1 MWREGLGTQSPR
13 AAALCLGILRSC
25 HKARKKR
32 YRNDSRGSHSV
43 TQGTITSTR
52 NAQGSM
58 GCPDKVCFSVFP
70 AESYYFFFCQS
81 KEKVSPSPQQREWPP
96 LYAGKSPGC
105 VRGKISKKRAARKVK
120 MQAGLGWEVCGALIP
135 LHRGTDFNK
144 AGSLRGKAAVDS
156 RVLPWQALL
165 LCSLFRVFTFQA
177 L

>member
-1 MWREGLGTQSPR
+1 MGYPDHVSVS
-13 AAALCLGILRSC
+13 LCSQQKVTIFFLP
-25 HKARKKR
+25 KQRKR
-32 YRNDSRGSHSV
+32 LS
-43 TQGTITSTR
+43 IT
-52 NAQGSM
+52 
-58 GCPDKVCFSVFP
+58 
-70 AESYYFFFCQS
+70 
-81 KEKVSPSPQQREWPP
+81 QQREWPP

-120 MQAGLGWEVCGALIP
+120 MQAGLGWEVCRALIP

>member
-1 MWREGLGTQSPR
+1 MTLEDPIQSLKGPSQALETPR
-13 AAALCLGILRSC
+13 GAWGVQTRSVSLCSQQ
-25 HKARKKR
+25 K
-32 YRNDSRGSHSV
+32 V
-43 TQGTITSTR
+43 TI
-52 NAQGSM
+52 
-58 GCPDKVCFSVFP
+58 
-70 AESYYFFFCQS
+70 FFFCQS

-144 AGSLRGKAAVDS
+144 AGSLQGKAAVDS